1 MPSTVRQ
8 HYVPRTYLKAWA
20 DARGQ
25 VRVEDRVLDRDF
37 SSSPENV
44 CVERFYYEAD
54 ATRPDNAIEKMFQPY
69 ESNYDPHAATLN
81 AIAASGSNTAQVLAD
96 LAAAGADA
104 SLDTAIKGLAAVA
117 YFRTPAA
124 LEALQNELKHDQS
137 DAAQAAALVSQTPHD
152 MAKLAFDSTLLK
164 RFQGLVPTYFLSKT
178 RLFTC
183 DRACFPLQSAQLS
196 SGNFGWAI
204 GNDPGTHA
212 LMQIGPHLL
221 VMLSMESA
229 VHRLKAI
236 QLPPNLYDLTLQI
249 VRANARRFLIL

>member
-1 MPSTVRQ
+1 MLSTVRQ

-25 VRVEDRVLDRDF
+25 VRVEDRVSERDF

-81 AIAASGSNTAQVLAD
+81 AIAASGSNIAQVTAD
-96 LAAAGADA
+96 LATAGADA

-137 DAAQAAALVSQTPHD
+137 DAAQAAALASQTPHD

-164 RFQGLVPTYFLSKT
+164 RFQGLVPTYFFSKT
-178 RLFTC
+178 RLYHLRSSLLSIAVSAVVIGQLRLGHRQRSRNARSYA
-183 DRACFPLQSAQLS
+183 DRAKSAS
-196 SGNFGWAI
+196 
-204 GNDPGTHA
+204 HA
-212 LMQIGPHLL
+212 LHGICC
-221 VMLSMESA
+221 
-229 VHRLKAI
+229 
-236 QLPPNLYDLTLQI
+236 PPAQGHSVDT
-249 VRANARRFLIL
+249 